1 MKATEASRAS
11 LERQLEPLVT
21 REITGIAAIDAAIAH
36 ESAPDYVV
44 MFQDAKNGK
53 QANVEQMVTLIRMLG
68 GTPDERGGL
77 RKTFAKTQAS
87 IAARVSTTKTLQTMR
102 VAEIELITLYADS
115 VATAEGLAK
124 RALRKAL
131 GRALV
136 QSHLLTAHIA
146 KRTNS
151 AAEAQLLPAPLDDYF
166 AGADPRACIRCHLD
180 RPGRSGPLER
190 TDPHPYTYLC
200 AACHDEVVGEWP
212 PDLASQVD
220 RWPRQVREAK
230 VLQHG
235 LGRVSRLNAMG
246 RSLHPLAGLE
256 PELPTP
262 AAERAVI
269 IPAMTPSPGP
279 EPTERGG
286 ALTIVKGEGLEGEYI
301 DELFTASRVWRR
313 W

>member
-1 MKATEASRAS
+1 MKTTEPSRAS
-11 LERQLEPLVT
+11 LERELEPLVT
-21 REITGIAAIDAAIAH
+21 REISGIAAIDAAIAH

-44 MFQDAKNGK
+44 MFQAAKNGK
-53 QANVEQMVTLIRMLG
+53 QANVEQMATLIRMLG

-102 VAEIELITLYADS
+102 GAEIELITLYADS
-115 VATAEGLAK
+115 VATAEGLAR

-151 AAEAQLLPAPLDDYF
+151 AAEAHLLPAPLDDYF
-166 AGADPRACIRCHLD
+166 AGADPRACMRCHLD
-180 RPGRSGPLER
+180 RPGRSRPLEC

-220 RWPRQVREAK
+220 RWPQQVREAK

-246 RSLHPLAGLE
+246 RILHPLAGLE
-256 PELPTP
+256 PELPVP

-269 IPAMTPSPGP
+269 IPAMTPTPGP
-279 EPTERGG
+279 APSERGG
-286 ALTIVKGEGLEGEYI
+286 VLTIVKGDGLEGEYI
-301 DELFTASRVWRR
+301 DELFTASRVWKQ

>member
-21 REITGIAAIDAAIAH
+21 REMSGIAAIDAAIAH

-53 QANVEQMVTLIRMLG
+53 QANVEQMVTLIRMAG

-102 VAEIELITLYADS
+102 AAEIELITLYADS

-151 AAEAQLLPAPLDDYF
+151 AAEAHLLPVPLGDCF
-166 AGADPRACIRCHLD
+166 AGADPRACMRCHLD

-220 RWPRQVREAK
+220 RWPQQVREAK

-235 LGRVSRLNAMG
+235 LGRVSRLNVMG
-246 RSLHPLAGLE
+246 RILLPLAGLE

-301 DELFTASRVWRR
+301 DELFSVRRVWRQ

>member
-1 MKATEASRAS
+1 MKATEESRAS

-21 REITGIAAIDAAIAH
+21 REISGIAAIDAVIAH

-44 MFQDAKNGK
+44 MFQAAKNGK
-53 QANVEQMVTLIRMLG
+53 QANVEQMATLIRMLG

-102 VAEIELITLYADS
+102 VAEIELITLYTDS

-151 AAEAQLLPAPLDDYF
+151 AAEAQLLPGPLDDYF
-166 AGADPRACIRCHLD
+166 AGADPRACMRCHLD
-180 RPGRSGPLER
+180 RPGKSGALER

-220 RWPRQVREAK
+220 RWPQQVREAK

-246 RSLHPLAGLE
+246 RILHPLAGLE
-256 PELPTP
+256 PELPVP

-269 IPAMTPSPGP
+269 IPAMTPTPGP
-279 EPTERGG
+279 APSERGG
-286 ALTIVKGEGLEGEYI
+286 VLTIVKGDGLEGEYI
-301 DELFTASRVWRR
+301 DELFTASRVWKQ